1 MQEDKD
7 LEMRNEESVVDNTD
21 YVEAIRKIQENSV
34 SKDKYDALLEDRKKL
49 LDAVVN
55 GQRIAEDFVEKE
67 EPLGS
72 RLEYY
77 KKFKENNFATD
88 MECMQ
93 NLVNLRKAT
102 IKEYGLD
109 PCVTGNFGLTP
120 EGGKRQASYGEPETV
135 AEQFDLIEEILKEA
149 DGNSLEYQRL
159 LQSHLP
165 RK

>member
-1 MQEDKD
+1 MQDDKD
-7 LEMRNEESVVDNTD
+7 LTMRNEETVVDNTD

-34 SKDKYDALLEDRKKL
+34 SKDKYDALVEDRKRL

-55 GQRIAEDFVEKE
+55 GQQLAEEQA
-67 EPLGS
+67 EPLAS

-77 KKFKENNFATD
+77 KKFKENKFSTD
-88 MECMQ
+88 METMQ

-102 IKEYGLD
+102 IREYGLD

-120 EGGKRQASYGEPETV
+120 EGGRIEPTYGEAETI
-135 AEQFDLIEEILKEA
+135 AEQFDIIEDILKEA
-149 DGNSLEYQRL
+149 NGNPLEYQRL
-159 LQSHLP
+159 MQSHLP